1 MIEVTVNKFRAK
13 LKESV
18 ERVISNHEPMRV
30 SRRNGDDFIVISAD
44 DWLQEQETLYVLQN
58 SSLMEQI
65 AISSKTHKKGK
76 GYKPNRKELDEINSI

>member
-1 MIEVTVNKFRAK
+1 MLEVTVNKFRAK

-30 SRRNGDDFIVISAD
+30 SRRNGGDFVVISAD

-65 AISSKTHKKGK
+65 ALSSKTHRKGK
-76 GYKPNRKELDEINSI
+76 GYKLNRKELDEIDSI

>member
-30 SRRNGDDFIVISAD
+30 SRRNGEDFIVISTD
-44 DWLQEQETLYVLQN
+44 DWSQEQETLYVLQN

-65 AISSKTHKKGK
+65 SLSSKTHKKGK

>member
-30 SRRNGDDFIVISAD
+30 SRRNGEDFIVISAD
-44 DWLQEQETLYVLQN
+44 DWSQEQETLYVLQN

-65 AISSKTHKKGK
+65 SLSSKTHKKDK